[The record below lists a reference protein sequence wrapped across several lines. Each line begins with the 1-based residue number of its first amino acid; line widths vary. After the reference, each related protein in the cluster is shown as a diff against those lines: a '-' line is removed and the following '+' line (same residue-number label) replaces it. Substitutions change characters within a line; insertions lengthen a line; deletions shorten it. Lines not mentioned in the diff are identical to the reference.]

1 MHTCQKP
8 VEVQKSMPGN
18 KVLHADFKAIPS
30 LKYSNKIVG
39 LNLVGAKV
47 CTYVNIS
54 YYKQSAW
61 TCKILIGFASRYVK
75 AIMVILASLILF
87 KSMTML

>member
-47 CTYVNIS
+47 CTLIFLTIS
-54 YYKQSAW
+54 RVHG
-61 TCKILIGFASRYVK
+61 LVK
-75 AIMVILASLILF
+75 SL
-87 KSMTML
+87 

>member
-61 TCKILIGFASRYVK
+61 TCKILIGFVIKDSTFYLVK
-75 AIMVILASLILF
+75 TITQKEVLF
-87 KSMTML
+87 KKQ